1 MFFLYEKIMQLYIV
15 MVVVFVK
22 RSLFMIINFVY
33 KGNVVKFVIVFQKFI
48 FKSFFKINLK
58 DMKGLLILIQK
69 LLFYFKNI
77 YKNKI

>member
-1 MFFLYEKIMQLYIV
+1 
-15 MVVVFVK
+15 
-22 RSLFMIINFVY
+22 MIINFFY